1 MSECELSVIIVN
13 YNVKH
18 FLEQCLISVERAS
31 KNLKVEIIVVDNHS
45 LDGSVEM
52 VQKKFPEVSLIA
64 SPNNLG
70 FSKGNNLALK
80 DCKAN
85 FALLLNPDTIVE
97 EDTFEKVLSYM
108 KSHDD
113 VGGLGVRMLDG
124 KGRFLPESKR
134 GLPTPTVAFYKMF
147 GLSRLFPKSRKF
159 GNYHLSYLSEHET
172 HEVDVLSG
180 AFMLLRKSVLDKI
193 GLLDETFF
201 MYGEDIDLSYRIQL
215 GGYKNVYFSDTSII
229 HYKGESTKKTSVN
242 YVFVFY
248 RAMAIFAK
256 KHFTKNNAL
265 LFGLLIHGAIYLR
278 ALVTLA
284 VNFIRLGYV
293 ALLDFGVL
301 LIGLL
306 ATLMVYQQYTG
317 IETPTDLVQIFL
329 PLYALIWVI
338 SSFFNGAYDRPYLL
352 RNFVRGT
359 LIGTGVILVLYSL
372 LPESYRFSRAV
383 ILIGSVVSLLLGVGV
398 KLLLDKINLFGF
410 RLGNSTKRRFAIVG
424 SAQEI
429 ERVIELMRQT
439 TIEPNF
445 IAKVS
450 DQVVD
455 DLDENFVGHINQLRE
470 ITRIFTIEEVIFCA
484 ESIETSKILEQM
496 SQLDGAKLDYKIAP
510 PESMFVIGSN
520 SINTS
525 GELYSVLSINA
536 ISKPKNLRNKR
547 LVDLV
552 TSVLLLLLF
561 PILAF
566 FIQQPWQL
574 FSNVFAVLF
583 GQKTWVGYEKNGGN
597 LYDLPNIKP
606 GVLSLAKIVGEKNEG
621 KITQMNLMYAKD
633 FNVRNDLS
641 IVIRGWRLLGS

>member
-31 KNLKVEIIVVDNHS
+31 KNLNLEVIVVDNHS

-52 VQKKFPEVSLIA
+52 VRKKFPNVSLIA

-80 DCKAN
+80 DCN
-85 FALLLNPDTIVE
+85 GEFALLLNPDTIVE
-97 EDTFEKVLSYM
+97 EDTFDKVVSYM
-108 KSHDD
+108 KKHND

-134 GLPTPTVAFYKMF
+134 GLPTPMVAFYKMF
-147 GLSRLFPKSRKF
+147 GFSRLFPKSRKF
-159 GNYHLSYLSEHET
+159 GKYHVTYLSEDET
-172 HEVDVLSG
+172 HEIDVLSG
-180 AFMLLRKSVLDKI
+180 AFMLLRKSALDKV

-201 MYGEDIDLSYRIQL
+201 MYGEDIDLSYRLQL
-215 GGYKNVYFSDTSII
+215 GGYKNVYYSDTSII

-242 YVFVFY
+242 YVLVFY

-278 ALVTLA
+278 ASVTLV

-293 ALLDFGVL
+293 AILDFGVF

-306 ATLMVYQQYTG
+306 ATLIVYQEYTG
-317 IETPTDLVQIFL
+317 IETPQDLVQLLL
-329 PLYALIWVI
+329 PLYSFIWVV
-338 SSFFNGAYDRPYLL
+338 SSFFNGAYDRPFLL
-352 RNFVRGT
+352 RNFVRGM

-383 ILIGSVVSLLLGVGV
+383 IVVGSAVALFIGVAV

-410 RLGNSTKRRFAIVG
+410 KLGNSTKRRFAIVG
-424 SAQEI
+424 SAKEI
-429 ERVIELMRQT
+429 ERVEQLMEQT

-445 IAKVS
+445 IARVS
-450 DQVVD
+450 DKVID
-455 DLDENFVGHINQLRE
+455 DSDETFVGHINQLRE
-470 ITRIFTIEEVIFCA
+470 ITRIFNIEEVIFCA

-525 GELYSVLSINA
+525 GELYSVLNINA

-547 LVDLV
+547 LFDLV
-552 TSVLLLLLF
+552 SSVIVIILF
-561 PILAF
+561 PILAWL
-566 FIQQPWQL
+566 IDHSWKL
-574 FSNVFAVLF
+574 FSNAVSVLF
-583 GQKTWVGYEKNGGN
+583 GQKTWVGYEKSGGN
-597 LYDLPNIKP
+597 LYDLPTIKSSI
-606 GVLSLAKIVGEKNEG
+606 LSMAKIVGEHNEV
-621 KITQMNLMYAKD
+621 KVTQMNLMYAKD
-633 FNVRNDLS
+633 FSVRNDLS
-641 IVIRGWRLLGS
+641 ILARGWRLLGS